1 MAGRQR
7 IEVPREL
14 VVLAGRLERWRGSRA
29 QGARIPESVW
39 NAAVEL
45 AGRWGVSRT
54 ATALRVGYYSL
65 QERCERASRPVS
77 RSEPSAATTFVELP
91 PGSFVGPTTECVI
104 ELEKASGARLRIRLP
119 GAPTPDLAALSRS
132 FWETA

>member
-1 MAGRQR
+1 
-7 IEVPREL
+7 
-14 VVLAGRLERWRGSRA
+14 
-29 QGARIPESVW
+29 
-39 NAAVEL
+39 
-45 AGRWGVSRT
+45 
-54 ATALRVGYYSL
+54 
-65 QERCERASRPVS
+65 
-77 RSEPSAATTFVELP
+77 LP

>member
-7 IEVPREL
+7 VEL
-14 VVLAGRLERWRGSRA
+14 PGELLVLAAKLKQWRRSRA
-29 QGARIPESVW
+29 RGTRIPEPFW

-45 AGRWGVSRT
+45 AGRLGVSRT
-54 ATALRVGYYSL
+54 ATALQVGYYSL
-65 QERCERASRPVS
+65 QERCERASCLVS
-77 RSEPSAATTFVELP
+77 RSEPSAAAAFVELP
-91 PGSFVGPTTECVI
+91 PGSFAAPTTECVI

-119 GAPTPDLAALSRS
+119 GTPTPDLVALSRS

>member
-1 MAGRQR
+1 
-7 IEVPREL
+7 L
-14 VVLAGRLERWRGSRA
+14 VLAGKLERWRGSRTR
-29 QGARIPESVW
+29 GARIPESFW

-45 AGRWGVSRT
+45 AGRLGLSRT

-77 RSEPSAATTFVELP
+77 RSEAAATFVELP
-91 PGSFVGPTTECVI
+91 PGSFAGPTTECVI
-104 ELEKASGARLRIRLP
+104 EWEKASGARLRIRLP
-119 GAPTPDLAALSRS
+119 GTPDLAALSRS